1 MRRIPTLTPRQ
12 YERVALIAL
21 VLLFAIVLTGA
32 AVRLT
37 GSGLGCTNWPKC
49 GDKVYAPLEFNAW
62 VEFGNRLV
70 TGVVGLPCLAAF
82 FLAFR
87 RRPARRDLKW
97 LSALLPLGVLA
108 QAILGGLTVIF
119 ELKPGFV
126 MAHFLLSMAILAAA
140 VALYW
145 RARYEPEER
154 RPEARPVTR
163 ATRLL
168 LPLGTLA
175 IFAGTFATAAGPH
188 PGHNEGEEP
197 IGRFD
202 GLGVDTLD
210 QLIHWHGRTGTLLG
224 LASLA
229 AWWLARK
236 HGAGPALRR
245 ALTVLCL
252 LVASQGVIGFIQYE
266 LQLPAGIVW
275 VHVVVAAAAWIAI
288 CFANAAAP
296 RARSVR
302 QASTEL
308 PDIPTSGDAEA
319 RTLVRTP

>member
-1 MRRIPTLTPRQ
+1 MRRLPTLSPRQ
-12 YERVALIAL
+12 YERVALLAL

-49 GDKVYAPLEFNAW
+49 GDTIYAPLEFNAW

-82 FLAFR
+82 LLAFR
-87 RRPARRDLKW
+87 RRPPRRDLKV
-97 LSALLPLGVLA
+97 LSALLPIGVLA

-145 RARYEPEER
+145 RSRHER
-154 RPEARPVTR
+154 GSRPAEARPVTL
-163 ATRLL
+163 ATRAL

-188 PGHNEGEEP
+188 PGHNEGHEP

-202 GLGVDTLD
+202 AFGVDTLD
-210 QLIHWHGRTGTLLG
+210 TLIHWHGRTGTLLG

-229 AWWLARK
+229 AWWLARR
-236 HGAGPALRR
+236 HGASAELRR

-252 LVASQGVIGFIQYE
+252 LVASQGVIGFVQYE

-275 VHVVVAAAAWIAI
+275 VHVLVAAATWIAI

-296 RARSVR
+296 RAVR
-302 QASTEL
+302 QPST
-308 PDIPTSGDAEA
+308 PQPSIPTSGEA
-319 RTLVRTP
+319 PSRTLVRSG